1 MLMHSSSK
9 AQAACVSD
17 LSFLALASILMD
29 REEAAGLQLSHLHTK
44 KEEEEGQGAKGNLF
58 SAVSLPGVKWNS
70 SKGNLAVLS
79 KVTGALS
86 CEPRSNTCG
95 SPATTSFTVIQC
107 QVFRGGT
114 SGKELA
120 CPCRRH
126 RRCRFDF

>member
-1 MLMHSSSK
+1 MLTQSASK
-9 AQAACVSD
+9 ARAACVSD
-17 LSFLALASILMD
+17 LSFLALASILVD

-58 SAVSLPGVKWNS
+58 PAVSLPGVKWNS

-79 KVTGALS
+79 KVTGAHS
-86 CEPRSNTCG
+86 CEPCSHTCG
-95 SPATTSFTVIQC
+95 SPATTSFMVIRC
-107 QVFRGGT
+107 QVFPGGT

-120 CPCRRH
+120 CPCRRR